1 MKRSSRLTA
10 GSVLAV
16 FLFAGCAVAPTLGDG
31 AAAAVET
38 SCTVTVTCRDGAVI
52 RCTGTTCEYR
62 ADKSNQERGFVR
74 CDAIQTDCN
83 AVTSE

>member
-1 MKRSSRLTA
+1 MNRRSRLAA

-16 FLFAGCAVAPTLGDG
+16 FFLVGCAVAPTLGDG
-31 AAAAVET
+31 TAAAVET

-52 RCTGTTCEYR
+52 SCTGTTCEYR
-62 ADKSNQERGFVR
+62 ADKSNEQRGFVR

-83 AVTSE
+83 AHTSE